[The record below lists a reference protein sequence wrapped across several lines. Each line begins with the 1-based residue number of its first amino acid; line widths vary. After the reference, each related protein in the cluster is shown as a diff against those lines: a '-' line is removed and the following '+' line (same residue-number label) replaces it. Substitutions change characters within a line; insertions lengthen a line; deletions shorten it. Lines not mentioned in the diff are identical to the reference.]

1 MNIISAL
8 GKELKIDILNI
19 TDIIQCTGNEL
30 DFKDIDL
37 PVDAKIY
44 RYCILVV
51 DGERIPV
58 VDDFRTIW
66 FKIKEDLQE
75 LSISKVSP
83 N

>member
-37 PVDAKIY
+37 PVESKIY

>member
-37 PVDAKIY
+37 PVDSKIY
-44 RYCILVV
+44 RILVV

>member
-37 PVDAKIY
+37 PVDSKIY

-51 DGERIPV
+51 EAAVG
-58 VDDFRTIW
+58 
-66 FKIKEDLQE
+66 
-75 LSISKVSP
+75 
-83 N
+83 